1 MSRDIT
7 KMWEEQNRP
16 EALTMVEE
24 IDWSPVW
31 KGHDIVH
38 IQTLYPIL

>member
-16 EALTMVEE
+16 EALTVEE